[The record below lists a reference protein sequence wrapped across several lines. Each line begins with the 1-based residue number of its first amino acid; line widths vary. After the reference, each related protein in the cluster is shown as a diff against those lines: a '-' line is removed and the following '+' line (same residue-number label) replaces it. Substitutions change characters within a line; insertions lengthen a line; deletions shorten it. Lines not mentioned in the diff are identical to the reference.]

1 MKTKLEEVKVNKFT
15 LKEISVNDYK
25 GLFVIGQDK
34 EMCSYL
40 NWGPILSINE
50 AKLIINN
57 IYLKRR
63 DLGLPPGY
71 AIYYG
76 DVNYTASENNTKFTL
91 NKQNISLDI
100 DVDNVTVVDEIVVTV
115 TTNMTNDD
123 GGLVINIGGTNYT
136 ANIKNNVASITV
148 NALPYLYGIL
158 SKKRRA
164 LLIHKLYQ
172 SGILLLS
179 QTSVSI

>member
-57 IYLKRR
+57 IYLKRPSE
-63 DLGLPPGY
+63 GLPPGY

-76 DVNYTASENNTKFTL
+76 DVMIGVIDYHTYNSLTNEIEIGYFLDRKFWGMGIMKRCLKKAIDIAFNYLECDKVKIGTSLKNERSMNLIKSLGLMYEYEEFCHL
-91 NKQNISLDI
+91 NYGDDI
-100 DVDNVTVVDEIVVTV
+100 AKYYSIYRYEFN
-115 TTNMTNDD
+115 
-123 GGLVINIGGTNYT
+123 GG
-136 ANIKNNVASITV
+136 
-148 NALPYLYGIL
+148 
-158 SKKRRA
+158 KK
-164 LLIHKLYQ
+164 
-172 SGILLLS
+172 
-179 QTSVSI
+179 